1 MTAAFVLTARGA
13 GLAER
18 LGLEALPLEAM
29 EGRFRAGEAVVAVMA
44 AGIAIRRLAPL
55 LSDKREEPPVVAVAE
70 DGSAVVP
77 LLGGHRGANRL
88 ARRIARTLGV
98 PAAVTTAS
106 DVLFGV
112 ALDDP
117 PSGWSLAN
125 PEMAKSVMAA
135 LIAGEPVRLE
145 VEAGDA
151 RWLAPLPWSDEGR
164 LAVRV
169 SDRSPAP
176 KEDELL
182 LHPPSLVLGVGLER
196 GASGDLL
203 LGHVARTLEAEGL
216 ARASLAAVA
225 TLDLKGDE
233 PAVAALD
240 LPVRLFDA
248 AALGRIEVPNPSPA
262 VAAAVGTAS
271 VAEAAALAAAGEGAV
286 LAVPKRI
293 GTRVTCAVARIAPP
307 KGRLT
312 VAGVGPGSPA
322 MRTAEAEA
330 AIAGAA
336 DIVGYGPYLDLV
348 ADLTGTKRRHPMPIG
363 KEKERTDLALQLARE
378 GKDVVLLA
386 SGDAGVY
393 ALAGLALERG
403 NGAVPVTVLPGI
415 TAMQAA
421 SAKAGAPLGHDFS
434 VISLSDL
441 LTPLEAI
448 RARVQAAA
456 AADFVTVFYN
466 PASKER
472 RRPLE
477 EALAILARYRDPAT
491 PVVRARN
498 LGRADELV
506 AVETLAGLDRD
517 AVDMTTV
524 LIVGNSRTIIVA
536 DHVVTPRGYLP

>member
-1 MTAAFVLTARGA
+1 MTVAVVLTERGA
-13 GLAER
+13 SLAGR
-18 LGLEALPLEAM
+18 LGLEALPLEEM
-29 EGRFRAGEAVVAVMA
+29 EGRFEAGEPVVAVMA

-55 LSDKREEPPVVAVAE
+55 LADKRDEPPVVAVAE

-98 PAAVTTAS
+98 QAAVTTAS

-117 PSGWSLAN
+117 PPGWTLAN
-125 PEMAKSVMAA
+125 PEMAKSVMAS

-145 VEAGDA
+145 VEAGDT

-169 SDRSPAP
+169 SDRSLAP

-233 PAVAALD
+233 PAVAALE
-240 LPVRLFDA
+240 LPLRLFDA
-248 AALGRIEVPNPSPA
+248 AVLGRIEVPNPSPA

-271 VAEAAALAAAGEGAV
+271 VAEAAALAAAGGGAV
-286 LAVPKRI
+286 LAVQKRI

-312 VAGVGPGSPA
+312 VAGVGPGAPA
-322 MRTAEAEA
+322 MRTAEVEA

-348 ADLTGTKRRHPMPIG
+348 ADLTGTKRCHPLPIG
-363 KEKERTDLALQLARE
+363 KEKERADLALRLARE

-393 ALAGLALERG
+393 ALAGLALERS

-441 LTPLEAI
+441 LTPLEVV
-448 RARVQAAA
+448 RARVEAAA
-456 AADFVTVFYN
+456 AADFVIALYN

-477 EALAILARYRDPAT
+477 EALEILARHRDPDT

-506 AVETLAGLDRD
+506 AVETLAGLDRE

-524 LIVGNSRTIIVA
+524 LIVGNSRTTIVG
-536 DHVVTPRGYLP
+536 DRVVTPRGYLP

>member
-1 MTAAFVLTARGA
+1 MTVAVVLTERGA
-13 GLAER
+13 RLAER

-29 EGRFRAGEAVVAVMA
+29 EGRFRSGEPIVAVMA
-44 AGIAIRRLAPL
+44 AGIVIRRLAPL
-55 LSDKREEPPVVAVAE
+55 LADKREEPAVVAVAE

-88 ARRIARTLGV
+88 ARRFARTLGV
-98 PAAVTTAS
+98 QAAVTTAS

-117 PSGWSLAN
+117 PPGWTLAN
-125 PEMAKSVMAA
+125 PGMAKPVMAA

-151 RWLAPLPWSDEGR
+151 GWLAPLPWSGEGR

-169 SDRSPAP
+169 SDRSVPP
-176 KEDELL
+176 KEEELL

-196 GASGDLL
+196 DAPAALL
-203 LGHVARTLEAEGL
+203 LDHVARTLEAEGL

-233 PAVAALD
+233 PAVAAFE

-248 AALGRIEVPNPSPA
+248 AALDRVEVPNPSA
-262 VAAAVGTAS
+262 TVAAAVGTAS
-271 VAEAAALAAAGEGAV
+271 VSEAAALAAAGEGSV
-286 LAVPKRI
+286 LAVAKRV
-293 GTRVTCAVARIAPP
+293 GPRVTCAVARIAPP
-307 KGRLT
+307 PGRLT
-312 VAGVGPGSPA
+312 VAGVGPGAAS
-322 MRTAEAEA
+322 MRTAEVEA
-330 AIAGAA
+330 AIAGAT

-348 ADLTGTKRRHPMPIG
+348 ADLTGAKHCHRMAIG
-363 KEKERTDLALQLARE
+363 REKERADLALGLARD
-378 GKDVVLLA
+378 GRNVVLLA
-386 SGDAGVY
+386 SGDAGIY
-393 ALAGLALERG
+393 ALAGLALERSG
-403 NGAVPVTVLPGI
+403 GDVPVTVLPGVS
-415 TAMQAA
+415 AMQAA

-441 LTPLEAI
+441 LTPLDAI
-448 RARVQAAA
+448 RARVAAAA
-456 AADFVTVFYN
+456 AADFVIVFYN

-472 RRPLE
+472 RGPLE
-477 EALAILARYRDPAT
+477 EALDIIAQHRDPGT

-506 AVETLAGLDRD
+506 AVETLAGLDRE

-524 LIVGNSRTIIVA
+524 LIVGNSRTVIVG
-536 DHVVTPRGYLP
+536 DRVVTPRGYLP

>member
-1 MTAAFVLTARGA
+1 MTVAIVLTARGA

-18 LGLEALPLEAM
+18 LGLEALPLDAM

-98 PAAVTTAS
+98 QAAVTTAS

-125 PEMAKSVMAA
+125 PEMAKSVMAS

-151 RWLAPLPWSDEGR
+151 GWLAPLPWSDEGR

-169 SDRSPAP
+169 SDRLLAP
-176 KEDELL
+176 TEDELL

-196 GASGDLL
+196 GASSDLL

-233 PAVAALD
+233 PAVAALE
-240 LPVRLFDA
+240 LPLRLFDA
-248 AALGRIEVPNPSPA
+248 ATLGRIEVPNPSPA

-286 LAVPKRI
+286 LAVQKRI
-293 GTRVTCAVARIAPP
+293 GTRVTCAVARVAPP

-312 VAGVGPGSPA
+312 VAGVGPGAPA
-322 MRTAEAEA
+322 MRTAEVEA
-330 AIAGAA
+330 AIAAAA

-348 ADLTGTKRRHPMPIG
+348 ADLTGTKRRHPLPIG
-363 KEKERTDLALQLARE
+363 KEKERTDLALRLARE
-378 GKDVVLLA
+378 GRDVVLLA
-386 SGDAGVY
+386 SGDAGIY

-441 LTPLEAI
+441 LTPLEVL
-448 RARVQAAA
+448 RARVEAAA
-456 AADFVTVFYN
+456 SADFVIAFYN

-472 RRPLE
+472 RRPLG
-477 EALAILARYRDPAT
+477 EALEILARHRDPGT

-498 LGRADELV
+498 LGRGDELV
-506 AVETLAGLDRD
+506 AVETLAGLDRE
-517 AVDMTTV
+517 AVDMMTV
-524 LIVGNSRTIIVA
+524 LIVGNSRTAVVNGR
-536 DHVVTPRGYLP
+536 VVTPRGYLP

>member
-1 MTAAFVLTARGA
+1 MTVAFVLTARGA

-18 LGLEALPLEAM
+18 LGLEALPLDAM
-29 EGRFRAGEAVVAVMA
+29 EDRFRTGEAVVAVMA

-98 PAAVTTAS
+98 QAAVTTAS

-117 PSGWSLAN
+117 PPGWSLAN
-125 PEMAKSVMAA
+125 PEMAKSVMAS

-164 LAVRV
+164 MAVRV
-169 SDRSPAP
+169 SDRSQAP

-196 GASGDLL
+196 GAPSDLL
-203 LGHVARTLEAEGL
+203 LGHVAWTLEAEGL

-233 PAVAALD
+233 PAVAALE
-240 LPVRLFDA
+240 LPMRLFDA
-248 AALGRIEVPNPSPA
+248 AALGRIEVPNPSRT

-286 LAVPKRI
+286 LCVPKRI
-293 GTRVTCAVARIAPP
+293 GARVTCAVARIAPP
-307 KGRLT
+307 RGRLT
-312 VAGVGPGSPA
+312 VAGVGPGAPA
-322 MRTAEAEA
+322 MRTAEVEA

-336 DIVGYGPYLDLV
+336 DIVGYGSYLDLV
-348 ADLTGTKRRHPMPIG
+348 ADLTGTKRRHPLPIG
-363 KEKERTDLALQLARE
+363 KEKERTDLALRLARE

-393 ALAGLALERG
+393 ALAGLALERS

-441 LTPLEAI
+441 LTPLEVI
-448 RARVQAAA
+448 RARVEAAA
-456 AADFVTVFYN
+456 AADFVIAFYN
-466 PASKER
+466 PASKDR
-472 RRPLE
+472 RRPLD
-477 EALAILARYRDPAT
+477 EALEILARHRDPGT

-506 AVETLAGLDRD
+506 AVETLAGLDRG

-524 LIVGNSRTIIVA
+524 LIVGNSRTAVVNGR
-536 DHVVTPRGYLP
+536 VVTPRGYLP

>member
-1 MTAAFVLTARGA
+1 MTVAVVLTGRGA
-13 GLAER
+13 ALAER
-18 LGLEALPLEAM
+18 LGLEALPLDAL
-29 EGRFRAGEAVVAVMA
+29 EGRFRAGEPVVAIMA

-55 LSDKREEPPVVAVAE
+55 LADKLEEPPVVAVAE

-88 ARRIARTLGV
+88 ARQIARTLGV
-98 PAAVTTAS
+98 QAAVTTAS

-117 PSGWSLAN
+117 PPGWTLAN
-125 PEMAKSVMAA
+125 PGMAKPVMAA

-151 RWLAPLPWSDEGR
+151 GWLAPLPWSARGR
-164 LAVRV
+164 LSVRV
-169 SDRSPAP
+169 SDRSFPP
-176 KEDELL
+176 KADELV

-196 GASGDLL
+196 GAPAGLL
-203 LGHVARTLEAEGL
+203 LDHVARTLEDEGL

-240 LPVRLFDA
+240 LPMRLFDA
-248 AALGRIEVPNPSPA
+248 AVLDRIAAPNPSP
-262 VAAAVGTAS
+262 VVRAAVGTAS

-286 LAVPKRI
+286 LAVPKRV
-293 GTRVTCAVARIAPP
+293 GQRVTCAVARIAPP
-307 KGRLT
+307 AGRLT
-312 VAGVGPGSPA
+312 VAGVGPGAAS
-322 MRTAEAEA
+322 MRTAEVEA
-330 AIAGAA
+330 AIAGAT

-348 ADLTGTKRRHPMPIG
+348 ADLTGAKHCHARAIG
-363 KEKERTDLALQLARE
+363 EEMERVDLALRLARD
-378 GKDVVLLA
+378 GRAVVLLA
-386 SGDAGVY
+386 SGDAGIY
-393 ALAGLALERG
+393 ALAGLALERSG
-403 NGAVPVTVLPGI
+403 GAVPVTVLPGI
-415 TAMQAA
+415 SAMQAA

-448 RARVQAAA
+448 RARVEAAA
-456 AADFVTVFYN
+456 AADFVIVFYN
-466 PASKER
+466 PASNER
-472 RRPLE
+472 REPLE
-477 EALAILARYRDPAT
+477 EALTILARHREPGT

-506 AVETLAGLDRD
+506 AVETLAGLDRE

-524 LIVGNSRTIIVA
+524 LIVGNSRTVLVG
-536 DHVVTPRGYLP
+536 DRVVTPRGYLP

>member
-1 MTAAFVLTARGA
+1 MTVAVVLTERGA
-13 GLAER
+13 SLAGR

-29 EGRFRAGEAVVAVMA
+29 EGRFEAGEPVVAVMA

-55 LSDKREEPPVVAVAE
+55 LADKREEPPVVAVAE

-98 PAAVTTAS
+98 KAAVTTAS

-117 PSGWSLAN
+117 PPGWTLAN
-125 PEMAKSVMAA
+125 PEMAKQVMAS

-145 VEAGDA
+145 VEAGDT

-169 SDRSPAP
+169 SDRSLAP

-196 GASGDLL
+196 GASSGLL
-203 LGHVARTLEAEGL
+203 LGHVAWTLEAEGL

-233 PAVAALD
+233 PAVAALE
-240 LPVRLFDA
+240 LPLRLFDA

-286 LAVPKRI
+286 LAVQKRI
-293 GTRVTCAVARIAPP
+293 GTRVTCAVARTAPP

-312 VAGVGPGSPA
+312 VAGVGPGAPA
-322 MRTAEAEA
+322 MRTAEVEA

-348 ADLTGTKRRHPMPIG
+348 ADLTGMKRCHPLPIG
-363 KEKERTDLALQLARE
+363 KEKERTDLALRLARE

-393 ALAGLALERG
+393 ALAGLALERS

-441 LTPLEAI
+441 LTPLEVV
-448 RARVQAAA
+448 RARVEAAA
-456 AADFVTVFYN
+456 AADFVIALYN

-477 EALAILARYRDPAT
+477 EALEILARHRDPDT

-506 AVETLAGLDRD
+506 AVETLAGLDRE

-524 LIVGNSRTIIVA
+524 LIVGNSRTTIVG
-536 DHVVTPRGYLP
+536 DRVVTPRGYSS

>member
-1 MTAAFVLTARGA
+1 MTVAVVLTARGA
-13 GLAER
+13 RLAER
-18 LGLEALPLEAM
+18 LGFEALPLDAM
-29 EGRFRAGEAVVAVMA
+29 ESRFRSGEPIVAVMA
-44 AGIAIRRLAPL
+44 AGIAIRRLAHL
-55 LSDKREEPPVVAVAE
+55 LADKREEPAVVAVAE

-98 PAAVTTAS
+98 QAAVTTAS

-117 PSGWSLAN
+117 PPGWTLAN
-125 PEMAKSVMAA
+125 PEMAKPVMAA
-135 LIAGEPVRLE
+135 LIAGGPVRLE
-145 VEAGDA
+145 VKAGDA
-151 RWLAPLPWSDEGR
+151 RWLAPLPWSPDGR

-169 SDRSPAP
+169 SDRSLAP

-196 GASGDLL
+196 GVSSDLL

-240 LPVRLFDA
+240 LPMRLFDA

-286 LAVPKRI
+286 LAVPKRV
-293 GTRVTCAVARIAPP
+293 GPRVTCAVARVAPP
-307 KGRLT
+307 RGRLT
-312 VAGVGPGSPA
+312 VAGIGPGAPA
-322 MRTAEAEA
+322 MRTAEVEA
-330 AIAGAA
+330 AIAGAT

-348 ADLTGTKRRHPMPIG
+348 ADLTGTKQCHALAIG
-363 KEKERTDLALQLARE
+363 QESERADLALRLACDGRN
-378 GKDVVLLA
+378 VVLLA
-386 SGDAGVY
+386 SGDAGIY
-393 ALAGLALERG
+393 ALAGLALERSG
-403 NGAVPVTVLPGI
+403 GAVPVTVLPGI
-415 TAMQAA
+415 SAMQAA

-441 LTPLEAI
+441 LTPLEVI
-448 RARVQAAA
+448 RARVEAAA
-456 AADFVTVFYN
+456 AADFVVVFYN

-477 EALAILARYRDPAT
+477 EALAILARHRNPGT

-498 LGRADELV
+498 LGRADEEV
-506 AVETLAGLDRD
+506 AVETLAGLDRE

-524 LIVGNSRTIIVA
+524 LIVGNSRTTVVSGR
-536 DHVVTPRGYLP
+536 VVTPRGYPS

>member
-1 MTAAFVLTARGA
+1 MTVAVVLTARGA
-13 GLAER
+13 RLAER
-18 LGLEALPLEAM
+18 LDLEAVPLDAM
-29 EGRFRAGEAVVAVMA
+29 EGRFRSGEPIVAVMA

-55 LSDKREEPPVVAVAE
+55 LADKREEPAVVAVAE

-98 PAAVTTAS
+98 QAAVTTAS

-117 PSGWSLAN
+117 PPGWTLAN
-125 PEMAKSVMAA
+125 PEMAKPVMAA

-151 RWLAPLPWSDEGR
+151 GWLAPLPRSQEGR

-169 SDRSPAP
+169 SDRSLAP

-196 GASGDLL
+196 GASSDLL
-203 LGHVARTLEAEGL
+203 LRHVARTLEAEGL

-240 LPVRLFDA
+240 LPMRLFDA
-248 AALGRIEVPNPSPA
+248 AALDRIEAPNPSPA

-286 LAVPKRI
+286 LAVQKRI
-293 GTRVTCAVARIAPP
+293 GTRVTCAIARIAAP

-312 VAGVGPGSPA
+312 VAGIGPGAPA
-322 MRTAEAEA
+322 MRTAEVEA
-330 AIAGAA
+330 AIAGAT

-348 ADLTGTKRRHPMPIG
+348 ADLTGTKRCHPLAIG
-363 KEKERTDLALQLARE
+363 REKERTDLALQLARD
-378 GKDVVLLA
+378 GKVVVLLA
-386 SGDAGVY
+386 SGDAGIY
-393 ALAGLALERG
+393 ALAGLALERSG
-403 NGAVPVTVLPGI
+403 GAVPVTVLPGI
-415 TAMQAA
+415 SAMQAA

-441 LTPLEAI
+441 LTPLEVI
-448 RARVQAAA
+448 RARVEAAA
-456 AADFVTVFYN
+456 AADFVIAFYN

-472 RRPLE
+472 RRPLD
-477 EALAILARYRDPAT
+477 EALAILARHRDPDT

-498 LGRADELV
+498 LGRADEEV
-506 AVETLAGLDRD
+506 AVETLAGLDRE

-524 LIVGNSRTIIVA
+524 LIVGNSRTTLVSGR
-536 DHVVTPRGYLP
+536 VVTPRGYPS

>member
-1 MTAAFVLTARGA
+1 MTVAVVLTERGA
-13 GLAER
+13 RLAER
-18 LGLEALPLEAM
+18 LGLDALPLDRM
-29 EGRFRAGEAVVAVMA
+29 EGRFRAGEPVVAVMA

-55 LSDKREEPPVVAVAE
+55 LADKREEPPVIAVAE
-70 DGSAVVP
+70 DGSAVIP

-98 PAAVTTAS
+98 QAAVTTAS

-117 PSGWSLAN
+117 PPGWTLAN
-125 PEMAKSVMAA
+125 PEMAKPVMAA

-151 RWLAPLPWSDEGR
+151 GWLFPLPWSEEGR

-169 SDRSPAP
+169 SDRSSAAN
-176 KEDELL
+176 EDELL

-196 GASGDLL
+196 DAPAGLL
-203 LGHVARTLEAEGL
+203 LDHVARTLEREGL
-216 ARASLAAVA
+216 ARASLAALA
-225 TLDLKGDE
+225 TLDLNGDE

-240 LPVRLFDA
+240 LPMRLFDA
-248 AALGRIEVPNPSPA
+248 AALGRIAVPNPSPT

-271 VAEAAALAAAGEGAV
+271 VAEAAALAAAGEDAV
-286 LAVPKRI
+286 LVVPKRI
-293 GTRVTCAVARIAPP
+293 GRRVTCAIARIARP

-312 VAGVGPGSPA
+312 VVGIGPGAPP

-330 AIAGAA
+330 AIAGAT

-348 ADLTGTKRRHPMPIG
+348 TDLAGTKRCHRLAIG
-363 KEKERTDLALQLARE
+363 EESERTDLAIRLARE
-378 GKDVVLLA
+378 GRSVALLA
-386 SGDAGVY
+386 SGDAGIY
-393 ALAGLALERG
+393 ALAGLALERSG
-403 NGAVPVTVLPGI
+403 GVAPVTVLPGI
-415 TAMQAA
+415 SAMQAA
-421 SAKAGAPLGHDFS
+421 SAKAGAPLGHDFC

-441 LTPLEAI
+441 LTPLETI
-448 RARVQAAA
+448 CARVEAAA
-456 AADFVTVFYN
+456 AADFVIAFYN
-466 PASKER
+466 PASKDR

-477 EALAILARYRDPAT
+477 EALAIVARHRNPDT

-498 LGRADELV
+498 LGREDELV
-506 AVETLAGLDRD
+506 AIETLAALDRD

-524 LIVGNSRTIIVA
+524 LIVGSSRTKLVA
-536 DHVVTPRGYLP
+536 GRVVTPRGYRP

>member
-1 MTAAFVLTARGA
+1 MTVAVVLTERGA

-18 LGLEALPLEAM
+18 LGLEALPLDEM
-29 EGRFRAGEAVVAVMA
+29 ESRFLAGEAVVAVMA
-44 AGIAIRRLAPL
+44 AGIAVRRLAPL
-55 LSDKREEPPVVAVAE
+55 LADKREEPPVVAVAE

-98 PAAVTTAS
+98 RAAVTTAS
-106 DVLFGV
+106 DALFGV

-117 PSGWSLAN
+117 PPGWTLAN
-125 PEMAKSVMAA
+125 PEMAKPVMAA
-135 LIAGEPVRLE
+135 LIAGQPVRLE

-151 RWLAPLPWSDEGR
+151 GWLAPLPLSEDGT
-164 LAVRV
+164 LAVRI
-169 SDRSPAP
+169 SDRSSAP
-176 KEDELL
+176 SRDELL

-196 GASGDLL
+196 GAPAGLL
-203 LGHVARTLEAEGL
+203 LDHVARTLEAERL
-216 ARASLAAVA
+216 ARASVSAAA
-225 TLDLKGDE
+225 TLDLKADE
-233 PAVAALD
+233 PAVAALG

-248 AALGRIEVPNPSPA
+248 AALNAVGVPNPSPA

-286 LAVPKRI
+286 LAVPKRV
-293 GTRVTCAVARIAPP
+293 GERVTCAIARIAPP

-312 VAGVGPGSPA
+312 VAGIGPGAPA
-322 MRTAEAEA
+322 MRTAEVEA
-330 AIAGAA
+330 AIAHAS

-348 ADLTGTKRRHPMPIG
+348 ADLTGLKQCHRLAIG
-363 KEKERTDLALQLARE
+363 EEGERADLALRLARE
-378 GKDVVLLA
+378 GRAVVLLA
-386 SGDAGVY
+386 SGDAGIY
-393 ALAGLALERG
+393 ALAGLALERSE
-403 NGAVPVTVLPGI
+403 AVPVTVLPGI
-415 TAMQAA
+415 SAMQAA

-448 RARVQAAA
+448 RARVEAAA

-466 PASKER
+466 PASRER

-477 EALAILARYRDPAT
+477 EALAILARHRAPGT

-498 LGRADELV
+498 LGRRDELV
-506 AVETLAGLDRD
+506 AIETLADLDRE

-524 LIVGNSRTIIVA
+524 LIVGNSRTTLVGGR
-536 DHVVTPRGYLP
+536 VVTPRGYPS

>member
-1 MTAAFVLTARGA
+1 MTVAVVLTARGA

-18 LGLEALPLEAM
+18 LGLEALPLDAM
-29 EGRFRAGEAVVAVMA
+29 ESRFRSGEAVVAVMA

-55 LSDKREEPPVVAVAE
+55 LSDKHEEPAVVAVAE

-98 PAAVTTAS
+98 QATVTTAS

-125 PEMAKSVMAA
+125 PEMAKPVMAA
-135 LIAGEPVRLE
+135 LIAGETVRLE

-151 RWLAPLPWSDEGR
+151 RWLAPLPWSEEGR

-169 SDRSPAP
+169 SDRSPVPA
-176 KEDELL
+176 EDELL
-182 LHPPSLVLGVGLER
+182 LHPPSLILGVGLER
-196 GASGDLL
+196 GVPAGLL
-203 LGHVARTLEAEGL
+203 LDHVARTLEAEGL

-240 LPVRLFDA
+240 LPMRLFDA
-248 AALGRIEVPNPSPA
+248 AALERIEVPNPSPT

-293 GTRVTCAVARIAPP
+293 GRRVTCAVARIAAP

-312 VAGVGPGSPA
+312 VAGIGPGAPA
-322 MRTAEAEA
+322 MRTAEAVT
-330 AIAGAA
+330 AIAAA
-336 DIVGYGPYLDLV
+336 TDIVGYGPYLDLV
-348 ADLTGTKRRHPMPIG
+348 ADLTGTKRCHRLAIG
-363 KEKERTDLALQLARE
+363 KETERTDLALQLARD

-386 SGDAGVY
+386 SGDAGIY

-403 NGAVPVTVLPGI
+403 DGGAPVTVLPGI
-415 TAMQAA
+415 SAMQAA

-441 LTPLEAI
+441 LTPLEVI
-448 RARVQAAA
+448 RARVEAAA
-456 AADFVTVFYN
+456 AADFVIAFYN

-472 RRPLE
+472 RRPLD
-477 EALAILARYRDPAT
+477 EALAIVARHRKPET

-498 LGRADELV
+498 LGRTDEEV
-506 AVETLAGLDRD
+506 AVETLAGLDRE

-524 LIVGNSRTIIVA
+524 LIVGNSRTTIVSGR
-536 DHVVTPRGYLP
+536 VVTPRGYPS

>member
-1 MTAAFVLTARGA
+1 MTVAVVLTARGA
-13 GLAER
+13 RLAER
-18 LGLEALPLEAM
+18 LGLEPLPLDAM
-29 EGRFRAGEAVVAVMA
+29 EGRFRAGEALVAIMA

-55 LSDKREEPPVVAVAE
+55 LDDKREEPAVVAVAE

-88 ARRIARTLGV
+88 ARGIARTLGV
-98 PAAVTTAS
+98 QAAVTTAS

-117 PSGWSLAN
+117 PSGWSLVN
-125 PEMAKSVMAA
+125 PEMAKPVMAA

-151 RWLAPLPWSDEGR
+151 RWLAPLPWSENGR
-164 LAVRV
+164 LSVRV
-169 SDRSPAP
+169 SDRSMAP
-176 KEDELL
+176 KRDELL
-182 LHPPSLVLGVGLER
+182 LHPPSLILGVGLER
-196 GASGDLL
+196 GAPGNLL
-203 LGHVARTLEAEGL
+203 LDHVARTLEEAGL

-240 LPVRLFDA
+240 LPMRLFDA
-248 AALGRIEVPNPSPA
+248 AALDRIEAPNPSST

-286 LAVPKRI
+286 LAVQKRI

-307 KGRLT
+307 QGRLT
-312 VAGVGPGSPA
+312 VAGIGPGAPA

-330 AIAGAA
+330 AIANAT
-336 DIVGYGPYLDLV
+336 DIVGYGLYLDLV
-348 ADLTGTKRRHPMPIG
+348 ADLTGRKRCHSFAIG
-363 KEKERTDLALQLARE
+363 KEAERTDLALGLARE

-386 SGDAGVY
+386 SGDAGIY

-403 NGAVPVTVLPGI
+403 GGDVPVTVLPGI
-415 TAMQAA
+415 SAMQAA
-421 SAKAGAPLGHDFS
+421 SAMAGAPLGHDFS

-441 LTPLEAI
+441 LTPLEVI
-448 RARVQAAA
+448 CTRIEAAA
-456 AADFVTVFYN
+456 AADFVIAFYN

-477 EALAILARYRDPAT
+477 EALTILARHRSPDT

-506 AVETLAGLDRD
+506 AVETLAGLDRE

-524 LIVGNSRTIIVA
+524 LIVGNSRTTLVSGR
-536 DHVVTPRGYLP
+536 VVTPRGYPS